1 MTTCDSKIKGS
12 FIIFVL
18 DNHGILPSKINR
30 RLPHLHIN
38 NMHLHNNTSLCNFF
52 TFIPS
57 MVNLERWKLDSCVP
71 KMVNHDSKAMY
82 TETI

>member
-1 MTTCDSKIKGS
+1 MTTNDSKTKGS

-30 RLPHLHIN
+30 LPHLHVN
-38 NMHLHNNTSLCNFF
+38 SMHLHNNTSLCNFF

-57 MVNLERWKLDSCVP
+57 MVNLESWKLDSCVP
-71 KMVNHDSKAMY
+71 KMVNHDSNKY
-82 TETI
+82 LVYSDV